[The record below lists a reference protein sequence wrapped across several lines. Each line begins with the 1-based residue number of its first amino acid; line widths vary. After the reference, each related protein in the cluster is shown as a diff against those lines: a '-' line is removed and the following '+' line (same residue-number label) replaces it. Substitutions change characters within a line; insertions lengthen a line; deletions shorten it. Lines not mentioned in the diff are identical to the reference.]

1 MIGAIS
7 RENNFDLIRLIAA
20 LQVAVHHTLV
30 HLQVPEFQLKLC
42 VGGGKNKYRISISRS
57 NCFFCYKWIPC
68 DGIIR

>member
-42 VGGGKNKYRISISRS
+42 VWGGEE
-57 NCFFCYKWIPC
+57 
-68 DGIIR
+68 